1 MSSSKKK
8 TKKLFGKAFTTI
20 NALKSK
26 KKLTTKKASGNET
39 PDLSST
45 TLNAIES
52 QGTEADEDSDIF
64 HDERVRASTA
74 ISDDGFDQFS
84 LDGDFDAQSNESSL
98 FTDEEDDAKERRGNN
113 HEPRCPREVGVGN
126 PDYSSSDDDDDLYLE
141 EDESICELHDPAADE
156 ESGEDSDEEEGGD
169 TFDMNAD
176 VGAPSHHRPVNPRA
190 ARGGVTQSVIA
201 YTTGGSLA
209 ASISQI
215 DKMMDVR
222 DSIAIRD
229 PDEAPDVEHEDSSE
243 LLAHFRNALSF
254 KDLDPDPDALKQG
267 EELESELEKEM
278 HETDKLEHEL
288 ETSSSNNKALEE
300 KLNACKA
307 KMRRI
312 EEKGEQVHMARG
324 FALQSVKLGAGFTL
338 EKPTRT
344 MTTSRGTSLD
354 NFSISEEEDETD
366 ESDEESHMLGD
377 MVIVEEEEETDESDE
392 EEIEE
397 SDEESDEVV
406 ATAAIDETEEAAKH
420 DERVHSNHTT
430 ATTDEKHLTEEGLSR
445 RPPEGL
451 QTPHRTFELG
461 LISEEE
467 PHQADETPVVNEA
480 EESEGEQ
487 GKADRELALEE
498 DAVRKDANTAVK
510 SPEDKRRAS
519 MQKARQMEEVGEQLR
534 QDRFQEVG
542 EAEPDYDYSPLRE
555 QDFSGAN
562 GDLRTRSQQ
571 ADMQMAEVIELRE
584 RLKKQQEQIE
594 SLEEARDYNSSKVA
608 ELSRLLKRAGTDDM
622 YDHLAQRSVQVAEL
636 NHEIS
641 MLRKRLAHSE
651 DRGIALEAE
660 RDANKTVIA
669 NLSESLWN
677 DGPLKGSKEETEYA
691 AHALMKQG
699 GLIPENDAME
709 MTIVSLQEKIETLEE
724 EKAAFRETLETLT
737 ASAEELMHEK
747 DAGMLKISALES
759 QFLVLNK
766 RGHSASADPLDS
778 PDRDRR
784 EKLLRFKAW
793 ANNKINQAHEQY
805 DTIKTVTTN
814 PDQIL

>member
-1 MSSSKKK
+1 MVA
-8 TKKLFGKAFTTI
+8 TA
-20 NALKSK
+20 
-26 KKLTTKKASGNET
+26 
-39 PDLSST
+39 
-45 TLNAIES
+45 AI
-52 QGTEADEDSDIF
+52 DE
-64 HDERVRASTA
+64 
-74 ISDDGFDQFS
+74 
-84 LDGDFDAQSNESSL
+84 
-98 FTDEEDDAKERRGNN
+98 
-113 HEPRCPREVGVGN
+113 
-126 PDYSSSDDDDDLYLE
+126 
-141 EDESICELHDPAADE
+141 
-156 ESGEDSDEEEGGD
+156 
-169 TFDMNAD
+169 
-176 VGAPSHHRPVNPRA
+176 
-190 ARGGVTQSVIA
+190 
-201 YTTGGSLA
+201 
-209 ASISQI
+209 
-215 DKMMDVR
+215 
-222 DSIAIRD
+222 
-229 PDEAPDVEHEDSSE
+229 
-243 LLAHFRNALSF
+243 
-254 KDLDPDPDALKQG
+254 
-267 EELESELEKEM
+267 
-278 HETDKLEHEL
+278 
-288 ETSSSNNKALEE
+288 
-300 KLNACKA
+300 
-307 KMRRI
+307 
-312 EEKGEQVHMARG
+312 
-324 FALQSVKLGAGFTL
+324 
-338 EKPTRT
+338 
-344 MTTSRGTSLD
+344 
-354 NFSISEEEDETD
+354 SEEEMD
-366 ESDEESHMLGD
+366 ESDEEE
-377 MVIVEEEEETDESDE
+377 IEESDEEFDEVVATAAIDESEIETDESDE

-397 SDEESDEVV
+397 SDEEFDEVV

>member
-467 PHQADETPVVNEA
+467 PHQADDTPLVNEA

>member
-141 EDESICELHDPAADE
+141 EDESICELHDPAVDE

-430 ATTDEKHLTEEGLSR
+430 ATTDEKHLTEEGHSR